1 MEQPP
6 DRSRLRNEGK
16 SRGNL
21 PKKAGKE
28 LEKLQRLVPVPG
40 NAGNDGKIQALP
52 DIPWITGI
60 KKPSGVFLT
69 SPGSGNQFPTE
80 LGRRFSEFS
89 SWNEAGAA
97 SRSRECRDGAE
108 LDFGNVGSCFSF
120 PFPSR
125 LSQRSR
131 IIRLSPIT
139 WECWDV
145 GLGMLFPDFFQELEA
160 APELFFPFFSH
171 LEPPYPG
178 ISGNFVFP
186 ASGICW
192 GCNPREI
199 PRFPE
204 PEFPSF
210 GASGEGIDL
219 PVFYP
224 PGPGIPGNFP
234 WKRPARGDSGCGKR
248 GWKSRNWAGDPKIWD
263 WPLRLRK
270 SGSCC
275 GRKIPEGGREEL
287 FYSRDLAAPGSR
299 ERLGRAR
306 SSLGRGKVS
315 HGMGWDRIPSAFRDS
330 VPRSRI
336 PQEEPEPGHSVRS
349 QLWGFFGNSGRFQL
363 E

>member
-1 MEQPP
+1 MPGWG
-6 DRSRLRNEGK
+6 R
-16 SRGNL
+16 
-21 PKKAGKE
+21 AG
-28 LEKLQRLVPVPG
+28 
-40 NAGNDGKIQALP
+40 
-52 DIPWITGI
+52 
-60 KKPSGVFLT
+60 F
-69 SPGSGNQFPTE
+69 
-80 LGRRFSEFS
+80 
-89 SWNEAGAA
+89 
-97 SRSRECRDGAE
+97 RECRE
-108 LDFGNVGSCFSF
+108 LFLLPFSV
-120 PFPSR
+120 PVIPK
-125 LSQRSR
+125 
-131 IIRLSPIT
+131 IPDNPVIPNN
-139 WECWDV
+139 
-145 GLGMLFPDFFQELEA
+145 LGMLECRARNVLPRLFPGAGSGSGDFFPL
-160 APELFFPFFSH
+160 FSH
-171 LEPPYPG
+171 LELPDPG

-234 WKRPARGDSGCGKR
+234 WKRPARGDSDCGKR
-248 GWKSRNWAGDPKIWD
+248 GWKRRNWARDPKIWD

-275 GRKIPEGGREEL
+275 GRKIPEGGNEEL

-315 HGMGWDRIPSAFRDS
+315 HGMGWDRIPSEFRDS